1 MTETDAAILAAEAAP
16 ATESGG
22 QTEAKGKNEWLEAL
36 KTLVV
41 VAVVFL
47 GFRTVLFQPFT
58 IPSAS
63 MEPNLLEGDYIVVSK
78 FAYGVSHYS
87 LPLSPPLFGGRVFGR
102 PAQRGDI
109 VVFKLPRDGRTDYVK
124 RVVGLPGDRIQ
135 MRNGAVWLNGKP
147 LQREELAPGYERTDF
162 GFSRPVH
169 RFLETL
175 PNGKSYLTWGY
186 GSDGDVDNT
195 GVYVVP
201 PGHYFVMGDNR
212 DNSEDSRYPEQIGV
226 GYVPA
231 ENLEGRADVVMFSLT
246 GSGLRTDRVF
256 KALN

>member
-1 MTETDAAILAAEAAP
+1 MNDTDAAILAAEPQPAAGRGAKP
-16 ATESGG
+16 
-22 QTEAKGKNEWLEAL
+22 KGKSEWLEAL

-41 VAVVFL
+41 VAVVFI
-47 GFRTVLFQPFT
+47 GFRSAAYQPFT

-78 FAYGVSHYS
+78 FAYGLSYDS
-87 LPLSPPLFGGRVFGR
+87 IPLNPPLFSGRIFGR
-102 PAQRGDI
+102 EAQRGDI

-124 RVVGLPGDRIQ
+124 RIIGLPGDRIQ
-135 MRNGAVWLNGKP
+135 MRDGAVWLNGRP
-147 LQREELAPGYERTDF
+147 LERQELAPGLERTDF
-162 GFSRPVH
+162 GYNRQVH

-175 PNGKSYLTWGY
+175 PNGKSYVTWGY
-186 GSDGDVDNT
+186 GTDGDVDNT

-212 DNSEDSRYPEQIGV
+212 DNSEDSRYPEQVGV

-231 ENLEGRADVVMFSLT
+231 ENLEGRADVVLFSLAN
-246 GSGLRTDRVF
+246 SGLRSDRIL
-256 KALN
+256 KALH